1 MKHCL
6 VVVVCCGTPDQMEE
20 CYSHHCYTNPAMSS
34 SKTSYLAKR
43 KEIKKSHYIRNLH
56 TYTRYRNTL
65 TTHIQNKPT
74 SCSMLND
81 ALALSKLG
89 HSPCNSTHMY
99 ADRQTHKLNFV
110 HSHMHAHKTNQ
121 IFLVLYKTVLSHKV
135 HLYIIYSHLHVNI
148 KFSE

>member
-1 MKHCL
+1 ML
-6 VVVVCCGTPDQMEE
+6 WNSRPDGGMLQSPLLHKS
-20 CYSHHCYTNPAMSS
+20 SHELFKDFVPCISYT
-34 SKTSYLAKR
+34 KR

-99 ADRQTHKLNFV
+99 ADRQTHKLNLV